1 MKRQVS
7 RKVLE
12 SLCGQPGPDDGVDPR
27 AFFKPQSSRRDGR
40 KDRQLCRQ
48 ISETLNFVLSGELN
62 DDVLRGVYVQQA
74 EPAPDAS
81 RILVTVAPLGSV
93 DEGDPALIL
102 ERLQAASKRLRAEIA
117 RSISRRKAP
126 ELVFRVAFADST
138 DEPRG
143 EEQP

>member
-27 AFFKPQSSRRDGR
+27 EFFKPQSSRRDVR

-81 RILVTVAPLGSV
+81 RILVTIAPLGSV

-102 ERLQAASKRLRAEIA
+102 ERLHATSKRLRAEIA

-126 ELVFRVAFADST
+126 ELVFRVMLAGSGG
-138 DEPRG
+138 EPYG
-143 EEQP
+143 EERP

>member
-27 AFFKPQSSRRDGR
+27 EFFKPQSSRRDGR

-48 ISETLNFVLSGELN
+48 ILETLNFVLSGELN

-102 ERLQAASKRLRAEIA
+102 ERLYSASKRLRTEVA

-126 ELVFRVAFADST
+126 ELVFRVALAGST
-138 DEPRG
+138 GEPRG
-143 EEQP
+143 EERT